1 MKMRVTWI
9 ILILLTGLILMFSP
23 LWVLAADSQPL
34 TRGISQPEWIWQV
47 EDVLYQSLRHNPKAP
62 AVREEALRT
71 IQDIG
76 YYLERAGKAAQ
87 VSDHEMV
94 EIHAREAVS
103 LLQRGVHKGYFQAS
117 DINSI
122 LEEINRYLPSAR
134 A

>member
-23 LWVLAADSQPL
+23 LWVLAADSQAV

-62 AVREEALRT
+62 AVRGEALRT

-76 YYLERAGKAAQ
+76 YYLERAGKAAR

-103 LLQRGVHKGYFQAS
+103 LLQRGVDKGYFQAS